1 MTHGSL
7 APGPWVSIQNQSDI
21 EINDYLHDD
30 GDDEY
35 SDGPRYQYYQS
46 QKLLGV
52 LFRGVD
58 ERKIWDDEV
67 KQKVASSDG
76 KAFWETLIAEFQKLA
91 SISVGPIDWESR
103 TDEVKRIRHA

>member
-1 MTHGSL
+1 M
-7 APGPWVSIQNQSDI
+7 
-21 EINDYLHDD
+21 YDD
-30 GDDEY
+30 GEDEY
-35 SDGPRYQYYQS
+35 SEGPRYQYYPS

-76 KAFWETLIAEFQKLA
+76 KVFWKILIDEFLRLA
-91 SISVGPIDWESR
+91 KHLCGPIDWESR